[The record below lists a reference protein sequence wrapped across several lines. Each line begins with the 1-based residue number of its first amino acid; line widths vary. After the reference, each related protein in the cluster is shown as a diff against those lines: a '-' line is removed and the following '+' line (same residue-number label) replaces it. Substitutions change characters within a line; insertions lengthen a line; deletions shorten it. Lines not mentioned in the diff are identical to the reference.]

1 MLTFNQ
7 YFDKNPDLKH
17 LANPNQKA
25 LDNVFDLISL
35 ERQNKKSGYY
45 ELPFK
50 QKTLEDCYAYVM
62 QHKDFL
68 DTIKNIVIIGIGGSS
83 LGLKAID
90 SLLSHLPAR
99 KNIQLAFLEHTDP
112 IEIEKSLCNIHTKDT
127 LFVIISKSGTTIETS
142 SLMKYVIHR
151 YDLFKDAQ
159 RKSHLLFI
167 TDEDSPLY
175 FLAKDEQIS
184 VVTIS
189 KNIGG
194 RFSVLSAVGVLPLM
208 LLGYDV
214 AKLLKGA
221 LEFEK
226 NFFDRKEEHLLKKAI
241 FLAKNRDRFPINIL
255 FSYSSAFKDFNSWYV
270 QLWGE
275 SLGKFDIYGKKVGLT
290 PISLIG
296 SIDQHSFLQL
306 ITQGLMDKTIT
317 FLSIH
322 QAKYIEPKIPYVSF
336 KYLDGTDFVNGTSF
350 AKLLNLQQIAT
361 METIQNEGIPTDH
374 IEIEELCEASVGKLV
389 IYFELLTSCVGAIF
403 NINSYDQ
410 PGVELGKIRLREIFK
425 ILSKA

>member
-25 LDNVFDLISL
+25 LDNVFDLICL

-45 ELPFK
+45 ELPFE
-50 QKTLEDCYAYVM
+50 QKTLEDCYAYVA

-90 SLLSHLPAR
+90 SLLSHLSTR

-374 IEIEELCEASVGKLV
+374 IEIEELCEVSVGKLV

>member
-1 MLTFNQ
+1 MLNFNQ
-7 YFDKNPDLKH
+7 YFDKNPDLRH

-25 LDNVFDLISL
+25 LDSVFDIIFL
-35 ERQNKKSGYY
+35 ERKNKKSGYY
-45 ELPFK
+45 ELPFE
-50 QKTLEDCYAYVM
+50 QKALQDSEAYIRE
-62 QHKDFL
+62 HKAFL
-68 DTIKNIVIIGIGGSS
+68 DSIKNIVIIGIGGSS

-90 SLLSHLPAR
+90 GLLSHLSTR
-99 KNIQLAFLEHTDP
+99 KKIQLAFLEHTDP
-112 IEIEKSLCNIHTKDT
+112 IEVKKSLHNIHIQDT
-127 LFVIISKSGTTIETS
+127 LFIIISKSGTTIETS

-151 YDLFKDAQ
+151 YSLFENAET
-159 RKSHLLFI
+159 KSHLLFI
-167 TDEDSPLY
+167 TDEESPLY
-175 FLAKDEQIS
+175 FLGKKEQIP
-184 VVTIS
+184 VVSIS

-194 RFSVLSAVGVLPLM
+194 RFSVLSSVGVLPLM
-208 LLGYDV
+208 LLGYDT
-214 AKLLKGA
+214 KRLLQGA
-221 LEFEK
+221 GEFES
-226 NFFDRKEEHLLKKAI
+226 NFFNRKEEHLLKKAI

-322 QAKYIEPKIPYVSF
+322 QAKYIEPKIPDLSF
-336 KYLDGTDFVNGTSF
+336 EYLESTDFVNGTSL
-350 AKLLNLQQIAT
+350 AKLLGLQQTAT
-361 METIQNEGIPTDH
+361 METIQSEGIPTDH
-374 IEIEELCEASVGKLV
+374 IELEELCEENVGKLI
-389 IYFELLTSCVGAIF
+389 IYFELLTSCVGGIF

-425 ILSKA
+425 IL

>member
-7 YFDKNPDLKH
+7 YFDKNSDLRH

-25 LDNVFDLISL
+25 LDSVFDLISL
-35 ERQNKKSGYY
+35 ERKNKKSGYY
-45 ELPFK
+45 ELPFE
-50 QKTLEDCYAYVM
+50 QKALQESHAYVKEK
-62 QHKDFL
+62 QFFL
-68 DTIKNIVIIGIGGSS
+68 DSVKNIVIIGIGGSS

-90 SLLSHLPAR
+90 GLLSHLPAR
-99 KNIQLAFLEHTDP
+99 KKIQLAFLEHTDP
-112 IEIEKSLCNIHTKDT
+112 IEIQKSLYNIHIKDS
-127 LFVIISKSGTTIETS
+127 LFIIISKSGTTIETS

-151 YDLFKDAQ
+151 YGLFESFEK
-159 RKSHLLFI
+159 KSHLLFI

-175 FLAKDEQIS
+175 LLGKKEQVS
-184 VVTIS
+184 TVGIS

-214 AKLLKGA
+214 ERLLEGA
-221 LEFEK
+221 AEFEK
-226 NFFDRKEEHLLKKAI
+226 NFFERKEEHLLKKAI

-255 FSYSSAFKDFNSWYV
+255 FSYSSVFKDFNSWYV

-306 ITQGLMDKTIT
+306 IAQGLMDKTIT

-322 QAKYIEPKIPYVSF
+322 QAKYIEPKIPDISF
-336 KYLDGTDFVNGTSF
+336 EYLGCTDFVNGASF
-350 AKLLNLQQIAT
+350 AKLLNVQQIAT

-374 IEIEELCEASVGKLV
+374 IELEELCETNVGKLI
-389 IYFELLTSCVGAIF
+389 IYFELLTSCVGGIF

>member
-25 LDNVFDLISL
+25 LDSVFDLICL
-35 ERQNKKSGYY
+35 ERENKKSGYY
-45 ELPFK
+45 ELPFEK
-50 QKTLEDCYAYVM
+50 KTLEDCYAYVRE
-62 QHKDFL
+62 HKDFL

-90 SLLSHLPAR
+90 SLLSHLSAR

-151 YDLFKDAQ
+151 YGLFENTQK
-159 RKSHLLFI
+159 KSHLLFI

-194 RFSVLSAVGVLPLM
+194 RFSVLSAVGMLPLM

-214 AKLLKGA
+214 AKLLRGA

-322 QAKYIEPKIPYVSF
+322 QAKYIEPKIPDVSF

-374 IEIEELCEASVGKLV
+374 IEIEELCEGSVGKLI

-425 ILSKA
+425 ILSKV

>member
-25 LDNVFDLISL
+25 LDNVFDLICL

-45 ELPFK
+45 ELPFE
-50 QKTLEDCYAYVM
+50 QKTLEDCYAYVA

-90 SLLSHLPAR
+90 SLLSHLRTR

>member
-25 LDNVFDLISL
+25 LDNVFDLICL

-45 ELPFK
+45 ELPFE
-50 QKTLEDCYAYVM
+50 QKTLEDCYDYVA

-90 SLLSHLPAR
+90 SLLSHLRTR

>member
-25 LDNVFDLISL
+25 LDNVFDLICL

-45 ELPFK
+45 ELPFE
-50 QKTLEDCYAYVM
+50 QKTLKDCYAYIAG
-62 QHKDFL
+62 HKDFL

-159 RKSHLLFI
+159 KKSHLLFV

-214 AKLLKGA
+214 AKLLWGA

-336 KYLDGTDFVNGTSF
+336 KYLEGTDFVNGTSF

-374 IEIEELCEASVGKLV
+374 IEIEELCEVSVGKLI

-425 ILSKA
+425 IISKA

>member
-25 LDNVFDLISL
+25 LDNVFDLICL

-45 ELPFK
+45 ELPFE
-50 QKTLEDCYAYVM
+50 QKTLEDCYAYVA

-90 SLLSHLPAR
+90 SLLSHLSTR

>member
-1 MLTFNQ
+1 MLTFKQ

-25 LDNVFDLISL
+25 LDNVFDLICL

-45 ELPFK
+45 ELPFE
-50 QKTLEDCYAYVM
+50 QKTLEDCYAYVTER
-62 QHKDFL
+62 KEFL

-90 SLLSHLPAR
+90 SLLSHLPTR

-151 YDLFKDAQ
+151 YDLFKDDQ
-159 RKSHLLFI
+159 KKSHLLFI

-184 VVTIS
+184 VVTIC

-214 AKLLKGA
+214 AKLLRGA

-322 QAKYIEPKIPYVSF
+322 QAKYVEPKIPYVSF

-374 IEIEELCEASVGKLV
+374 IEIEELCEVSVGKLI

-425 ILSKA
+425 ILSKV

>member
-7 YFDKNPDLKH
+7 YFDKNLDLKH

-35 ERQNKKSGYY
+35 ERRNKKSGYY
-45 ELPFK
+45 ELPFE
-50 QKTLEDCYAYVM
+50 QKTLKDCYAYK
-62 QHKDFL
+62 QEHKDFL

-90 SLLSHLPAR
+90 SLLSHLPTR

-151 YDLFKDAQ
+151 YNLFENAQ
-159 RKSHLLFI
+159 KKSHLLFI

-214 AKLLKGA
+214 AKLLQGA

-290 PISLIG
+290 PIGLIG

-322 QAKYIEPKIPYVSF
+322 QAKYIEPKIPNVSF
-336 KYLDGTDFVNGTSF
+336 KYLDSTDFVNGTSF

-374 IEIEELCEASVGKLV
+374 IEVEELCEMSVGKLI

-425 ILSKA
+425 ILLKA

>member
-25 LDNVFDLISL
+25 LDNVFDLICL

-45 ELPFK
+45 ELPFE
-50 QKTLEDCYAYVM
+50 QKTLEDCHAYVT

>member
-1 MLTFNQ
+1 MLTFKQ

-25 LDNVFDLISL
+25 LDNVFDLICL

-45 ELPFK
+45 ELPFE
-50 QKTLEDCYAYVM
+50 QKTLEDCYAYVTER
-62 QHKDFL
+62 KDFL

-90 SLLSHLPAR
+90 SLLSHLPTR

-151 YDLFKDAQ
+151 YDLFKDDQ
-159 RKSHLLFI
+159 KKSHLLFI

-184 VVTIS
+184 VVTIC

-214 AKLLKGA
+214 AKLLRGA

-322 QAKYIEPKIPYVSF
+322 QAKYVEPKIPYVSF

-374 IEIEELCEASVGKLV
+374 IEIEELCEVSVGKLI

-425 ILSKA
+425 ILSKV

>member
-45 ELPFK
+45 ELPFE
-50 QKTLEDCYAYVM
+50 QKTLEDCYAYVT